1 MEISINDIQSF
12 QLFCIPNRIPA
23 LPQSLFQ
30 ISTLIADSN
39 SKISCKICGAVFA
52 DVLDLQ
58 EHLSSD
64 LLHEK
69 DLEEE
74 EEVLRSDSL
83 STNADSIIFPLN
95 LGIKTAPKV
104 EPDVIKKESD
114 FKCTICNTVFT
125 TFKGMKQHMGK
136 KHNTKNKPSRC
147 NKCGKKF
154 RHKYALKFHVKQVHE
169 QATKTKC
176 PHCDKSLY
184 NKYMLAKHLEKDHSN
199 LKV

>member
-1 MEISINDIQSF
+1 MEKSLNAIE
-12 QLFCIPNRIPA
+12 LFKLFSMPNRLPS

-30 ISTLIADSN
+30 ITAISCEKDE
-39 SKISCKICGAVFA
+39 KISCKICGAVFTEI
-52 DVLDLQ
+52 LDLQ

-69 DLEEE
+69 ESDDE
-74 EEVLRSDSL
+74 EEVFRSDSL

-95 LGIKTAPKV
+95 LGIKTVTYPLV
-104 EPDVIKKESD
+104 EVTEKESE
-114 FKCTICNTVFT
+114 FRCTICNTVFT
-125 TFKGMKQHMGK
+125 TYKGMKQHMGK

-154 RHKYALKFHVKQVHE
+154 RHKYALKFHVKQVHD

-176 PHCDKSLY
+176 QYCEKSLY
-184 NKYMLAKHLEKDHSN
+184 NKYTLAKHLEKAHN
-199 LKV
+199 Q